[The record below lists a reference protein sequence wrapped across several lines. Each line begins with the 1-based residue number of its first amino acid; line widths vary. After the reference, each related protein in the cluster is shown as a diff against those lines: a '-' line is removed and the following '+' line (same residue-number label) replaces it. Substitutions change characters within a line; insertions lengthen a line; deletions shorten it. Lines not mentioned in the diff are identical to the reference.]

1 MNDVFE
7 RLMQE
12 RCDLEIK
19 LYRLSRFIE
28 MCSDEFGRGLA
39 GVSEQEYSLLEEQK
53 SHMLEYLNV
62 LEKRIKL
69 WKVEH

>member
-19 LYRLSRFIE
+19 LHRLSKFIE
-28 MCSDEFGRGLA
+28 MCSDEFSRGLN

-53 SHMLEYLNV
+53 RCMLEYLKV

-69 WKVEH
+69 FRVEH